1 MNSFFNFYYDEIC
14 PALRALDIKIKEH
27 CNTVD
32 IDELSSLLHITPN
45 EINTIL
51 NSKHITD
58 LTSDIIPTIML
69 NGSSYICKL
78 FKKSLSYCN
87 SKTYSPNDIAYIYNI
102 DKQKVEKAFNTLHI
116 TEISEANLPK
126 LFKLI

>member
-32 IDELSSLLHITPN
+32 IDELSSLLHITPT

-51 NSKHITD
+51 DSKHITN

-69 NGSSYICKL
+69 NGSSYICRI

-87 SKTYSPNDIAYIYNI
+87 SITYSPKDIAYIYNI
-102 DKQKVEKAFNTLHI
+102 DKNKVEKAFKDLNI
-116 TEISEANLPK
+116 TEISEESLPC